1 MSNKS
6 NKNDK
11 FILMMQLQNKLNG
24 ELGDLWW
31 NKYVGAAFWS
41 NISTPINLSITL
53 LSAITAGQAITEK
66 LLSQNLFFKIS
77 VASLLLSTLNTFFRP
92 HSQLMENMNTIKA
105 INEFGAKFETIYYSE
120 NSTYTDFDRKYNEYK
135 KLSQEFNKYQIE
147 QTPEQQNFI
156 TDLIYWL
163 FRKYSCLK
171 NSYKWLDVDMS
182 YSQDDKINQD
192 ECCPPSSCC
201 VPGITNLPV
210 LEDELYKNQEENND
224 LEKSNNNV

>member
-135 KLSQEFNKYQIE
+135 KLSQEFNKYLIE

-182 YSQDDKINQD
+182 YSQDEKINQD

-210 LEDELYKNQEENND
+210 LEEELYKNQEENND

>member
-6 NKNDK
+6 NQNKNDK

-53 LSAITAGQAITEK
+53 LSAVTAGQATTDK
-66 LLSQNLFFKIS
+66 LLSQSLFFKIS

-182 YSQDDKINQD
+182 YNQEDKIKQD
-192 ECCPPSSCC
+192 ECCPTSSCC
-201 VPGITNLPV
+201 VPGITNLPQ
-210 LEDELYKNQEENND
+210 LEQEENND
-224 LEKSNNNV
+224 LEKANSNV